1 MKNGYYLECGNRE
14 SNGLIY
20 NEEKIMF
27 DNDAA
32 GMYAKLEE
40 LTSKKTY
47 DHITVR
53 YYNGWLRGLI
63 GEWFNTDKKVF
74 WYDTYPEFQQ
84 FKREL
89 GNMFK

>member
-53 YYNGWLRGLI
+53 YYNG
-63 GEWFNTDKKVF
+63 
-74 WYDTYPEFQQ
+74 
-84 FKREL
+84 
-89 GNMFK
+89 